1 MNPVIY
7 KLTNKINNKIYIGQ
21 TINFNRRMHEI
32 LHRSKNEEYI
42 SLCKIIDEED
52 VETIENLFDVF
63 YIKYDE

>member
-32 LHRSKNEEYI
+32 LHKSKNEEYI